1 MTSNFHYITVA
12 TKPHIIL
19 DKIQL
24 KVSQNNETI
33 HVLGSQENRHI
44 GWNAKGNFG
53 IKLREVKDFVFKP
66 EITNEDIILFT
77 DAYDVIYCGDKKRIL
92 DKFYNF
98 SHPLIFG
105 AETDCHPDPNQAVNY
120 TKIDEE
126 FSFLNS
132 GLFIGYAWA
141 IRQCLQN
148 YNYNDQDDDQ
158 LYWTKQF
165 FQYKNII
172 KLDYKNEIFLNTYN
186 IDHELFHYDGNQ
198 VYYKDRT
205 PLFIHVNGPNKSEL
219 SNYINF

>member
-1 MTSNFHYITVA
+1 MSNFYYITIA

-19 DKIQL
+19 DKLQN
-24 KVSQNNETI
+24 KAAENNEYIT
-33 HVLGSQENRHI
+33 VLGAQENRNI

-53 IKLREVKDFVFKP
+53 IKLREVKDFVFNP
-66 EITNEDIILFT
+66 EISNEDIILFT

-92 DKFYNF
+92 DKFYKF

-105 AETDCHPDPNQAVNY
+105 AETDCHPDPKQAANY

-148 YNYNDQDDDQ
+148 YHYNDQDDDQ
-158 LYWTKQF
+158 LYWTKQL

-172 KLDYKNEIFLNTYN
+172 QLDYKNEIFLNTYN
-186 IDHELFHYDGNQ
+186 IDHGLFHYDGNQ

-205 PLFIHVNGPNKSEL
+205 PIFIHVNGPNKSEL
-219 SNYINF
+219 SSYIHF